1 MNCTDFSFRLCVYIH
16 SIIAGVIVM
25 LSLNGV
31 YAHDLNELPVH
42 RPCDINIIEYDLE
55 MFYLRRSELVKV
67 LLHFFLFF
75 FLQVSNLRQ

>member
-31 YAHDLNELPVH
+31 YAHDLNERPVH
-42 RPCDINIIEYDLE
+42 RPCDIIEYDLE

-67 LLHFFLFF
+67 LLHFFSFLF